1 DALDKFVTKSSNWLA
16 RTTKGGKSAAGSARK
31 AVRVVDGSRVESGG
45 RKLDASAMLGGVGLQ
60 GRVRLSGPRWLGTT
74 MTTALTRRS
83 FIARGGTALAALS
96 FPALAAARRAAP
108 KTVAIYRLDPGSERC
123 GGGVGSCKACVS
135 HAGGSLFPT
144 PKAAAG
150 NR

>member
-1 DALDKFVTKSSNWLA
+1 
-16 RTTKGGKSAAGSARK
+16 
-31 AVRVVDGSRVESGG
+31 
-45 RKLDASAMLGGVGLQ
+45 
-60 GRVRLSGPRWLGTT
+60 

-108 KTVAIYRLDPGSERC
+108 KTLAIYRLDPHSEHC
-123 GGGVGSCKACVS
+123 GGGVGSCRACVS
-135 HAGGSLFPT
+135 YAGSSLFPT

-150 NR
+150 NRAHIGCDCCVVAGTIDYGTYVALFGNPGQLTRYRADTRDRRAQSILKKHPPQFAA